1 MDIIE
6 KIKFYIDYFSNK
18 NNIFYESKNNAFYN
32 TIIRYSSTIIEFVDF
47 VYEINLIDNNYKNTI
62 NIYHENYSK
71 LYELADISDIKL
83 SKALLTYY
91 I

>member
-32 TIIRYSSTIIEFVDF
+32 TII
-47 VYEINLIDNNYKNTI
+47 
-62 NIYHENYSK
+62 
-71 LYELADISDIKL
+71 
-83 SKALLTYY
+83 
-91 I
+91 